1 MDKSKKESLLQ
12 WLNERYDK
20 ELQWMNWAEH
30 FVGKRL
36 PSMGNFEHDRQMWE
50 FLIALCESI
59 KVDEHDNA

>member
-1 MDKSKKESLLQ
+1 MDKKTLLQ

-30 FVGKRL
+30 FVGKHL
-36 PSMGNFEHDRQMWE
+36 PSMRNFEYDRQMWK

-59 KVDEHDNA
+59 EVDEHDNA